1 MGSNKNKQDEVKLSA
16 PWGGYQQ
23 KFSQSG
29 KFNHSEASKHFVEER
44 SKVHT
49 QYIIEQEKTK
59 RLGLVLSVILLIV
72 AMLIVLFSPEGKEI
86 VSYWIGGAL
95 LLFSAGA
102 AGYKRLWAKTPLIEV
117 DADH

>member
-1 MGSNKNKQDEVKLSA
+1 MRSNKNEKDEVKISA
-16 PWGGYQQ
+16 PWGGKQQ
-23 KFSQSG
+23 FMQSS
-29 KFNHSEASKHFVEER
+29 KLRDSEATKHFVEER

-49 QYIIEQEKTK
+49 MFIVEQEKTK
-59 RLGLVLSVILLIV
+59 RLGLVLSVILLIA
-72 AMLIVLFSPEGKEI
+72 AMLIVLFSPEDKEV

-102 AGYKRLWAKTPLIEV
+102 AGYKRIWAKTPLFEV